1 MEKTNSSVLILEDFR
16 NTCNTIQ
23 VTDHS
28 STSATHLK
36 TYLCIKPCMS
46 MFVAEY
52 SLSVGC
58 CPYRL
63 PSKDFSMKSG
73 EVKIKIHK

>member
-16 NTCNTIQ
+16 NTCSTIRP
-23 VTDHS
+23 TDHS
-28 STSATHLK
+28 STSPTHLK

-46 MFVAEY
+46 MFVAEH

-58 CPYRL
+58 CPYQL